1 MFRLNF
7 KPFRC
12 WIAAHVLIR
21 AACAAQE
28 LERQAA
34 EVAAAEAA
42 AAAAA
47 EKEAADAAAAA
58 DGQAGFS

>member
-34 EVAAAEAA
+34 EAA

>member
-34 EVAAAEAA
+34 EAAAAE